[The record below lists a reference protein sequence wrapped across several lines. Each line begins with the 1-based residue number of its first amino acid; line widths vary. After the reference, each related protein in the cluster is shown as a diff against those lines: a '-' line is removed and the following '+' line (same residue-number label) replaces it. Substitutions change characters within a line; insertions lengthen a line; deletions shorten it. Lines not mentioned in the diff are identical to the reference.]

1 MQALLLSIKLWREK
15 GFTLIELLASLSL
28 ISLVLL
34 TASTVLLTGQKALYQ
49 NGSVLEMQQASRSA
63 LQFMV
68 REIRS
73 AQEIVAIQANTLTLI
88 NHDGNKIA
96 YRLSGGTLWRDFY
109 LTPTSTIRSTSHP
122 LANQIVD
129 ITFTASENRGV
140 KIYLTVSQKN
150 KEYYLSTF
158 VYPRVE

>member
-1 MQALLLSIKLWREK
+1 MRALLLGIRLWREK
-15 GFTLIELLASLSL
+15 GFTLIELLAALSI
-28 ISLVLL
+28 ISLVILI
-34 TASTVLLTGQKALYQ
+34 ASTVLLTGQKAIYQ
-49 NGSVLEMQQASRSA
+49 NGSVVEMQQVVRSTM
-63 LQFMV
+63 QFMI

-73 AQEIVAIQANTLTLI
+73 AQKIVEIQPNRLTLI
-88 NHDGNKIA
+88 NHEGNKIA
-96 YRLSGGTLWRDFY
+96 YRMSGGTLWRDFY

-129 ITFTASENRGV
+129 ITFTASETRGV
-140 KIYLTVSQKN
+140 KICLTAGQEN

>member
-73 AQEIVAIQANTLTLI
+73 AQEIVAIQPNTLTLI

>member
-1 MQALLLSIKLWREK
+1 MQVLLLRIKLWREK

-73 AQEIVAIQANTLTLI
+73 AQEIVAIQPNTLTLI